1 MVTNSPDNRHRADL
15 GSWQQQMAAAIT
27 DPAQLLTR
35 LQLDPALLDP
45 AGLDGLRAGAQ
56 GFRLRVPESYVRRM
70 RPGDP
75 RDPLLRQI
83 LPLGL
88 ENLPIPGYSSDPLDE
103 VAARL
108 APGLLQKYA
117 GRALLITTGACAVHC
132 RYCFRREY
140 DYAAD
145 SSDADS
151 GRWQAALTALAAEP
165 SIEEVIL
172 SGGDPLSL
180 SNARLEQLLLRLQQ
194 LPQLRRIRL
203 HTRTPIALPA
213 RVDTGL
219 LQLLSQQRL
228 QTVMVVHANHAAEI
242 DAEVT
247 AALQALRAT
256 GLTLLSQ
263 SVLLAGV
270 NDEAQ
275 TLADLSEAL
284 FAAGA
289 LPYYLFLLDRIN
301 GTAHFEVSRERAREL
316 MRELNA
322 LLPGY
327 LVPRLVQEEP
337 GQPGKTRIDFGSDA
351 SG

>member
-1 MVTNSPDNRHRADL
+1 MLTNSPGNRHL
-15 GSWQQQMAAAIT
+15 PEQGTWQQQLAAAIT
-27 DPAQLLTR
+27 DPAQLLAR

-45 AGLDGLRAGAQ
+45 AGLAGLQHGAQ
-56 GFRLRVPESYVRRM
+56 GFRLRVPESFVRRM

-75 RDPLLRQI
+75 ADPLLRQV

-88 ENLPIPGYSSDPLDE
+88 ELARTPGFSSDPLAE
-103 VAARL
+103 SSARL
-108 APGLLQKYA
+108 APGLLQKYQ

-145 SSDADS
+145 TAEADS
-151 GRWQAALTALAAEP
+151 GRWEAELTALAANP
-165 SIEEVIL
+165 SIHEIIL

-180 SNARLEQLLLRLQQ
+180 SNARLGSLLQRLQQ
-194 LPQLRRIRL
+194 LPHLRRVRL
-203 HTRTPIALPA
+203 HTRTPIVLPA
-213 RVDTGL
+213 RVDEGL
-219 LQLLSQQRL
+219 LQLLRELRL
-228 QTVMVVHANHAAEI
+228 QTVVVVHANHAAEI

-247 AALQALRAT
+247 GALQALRAT

-263 SVLLAGV
+263 SVLLAGI
-270 NDEAQ
+270 NDAAQ
-275 TLADLSEAL
+275 TLAALSEAL

-301 GTAHFEVSRERAREL
+301 GTAHFEVSRERARQL
-316 MRELNA
+316 MQELNA

-327 LVPRLVQEEP
+327 LLPRLAQEEP
-337 GQPGKTRIDFGSDA
+337 GQPSKTHIDIGSVL
-351 SG
+351 